1 MFSLVR
7 GGPKILIM
15 ESNNMT
21 ELLTYL
27 KITAKFKE
35 CDFNFACDNSGEDC
49 TILFLTNRIKE
60 VVKEEDIQHVLI
72 AETQPDI
79 LLCNMISEGKINL
92 VNNSRLAPRIIV
104 IRAIGDTEKILE
116 EIQMEHKGQI
126 GKFNNILS
134 ENNNKGNI
142 IILSENRLNSDVRLS
157 NAYEK
162 GVYVEEGYYSLIK
175 SLRTHALRYINE
187 AMGNKDWYELEIRIY
202 DRYGEYKLQYDRL
215 VRVIDSLELGVILG
229 EAWGKDYPRFLMS
242 IEVYRLRLFT
252 VSDPKYIKKVLLAL
266 EYLED
271 GTRTVDYD
279 LYYNRKKINWTDVL
293 EDRSVGRNK
302 LGDEYRKN
310 IFSNLSREEA
320 LKIHKIEEQI
330 LETRK

>member
-7 GGPKILIM
+7 GGAKILIM
-15 ESNNMT
+15 ESNNMR
-21 ELLTYL
+21 ELLNYL

-35 CDFNFACDNSGEDC
+35 CDLNFAYDNSGEDY
-49 TILFLTNRIKE
+49 TIVFLTNKIKE
-60 VVKEEDIQHVLI
+60 VVKEEDISHVLV
-72 AETQPDI
+72 AQTQPDI
-79 LLCNMISEGKINL
+79 LLCNMISEGKIYL
-92 VNNSRLAPRIIV
+92 VSNSRLAPRIIV
-104 IRAIGDTEKILE
+104 MRALEDTEKILE
-116 EIQMEHKGQI
+116 EIQKDHKGLV
-126 GKFNNILS
+126 GNFNNILS

-142 IILSENRLNSDVRLS
+142 ITLSENRLNSDVRLP

-162 GVYVEEGYYSLIK
+162 ALYVEEEYYSLIR

-202 DRYGEYKLQYDRL
+202 DRYGEYQLQYDRL

-293 EDRSVGRNK
+293 EDRSIGRNK
-302 LGDEYRKN
+302 LGYGYRKN
-310 IFSNLSREEA
+310 IFSNLSKEEV

-330 LETRK
+330 LKTRK

>member
-15 ESNNMT
+15 ESDNIS
-21 ELLTYL
+21 ELLNYL
-27 KITAKFKE
+27 KITGQFKE
-35 CDFNFACDNSGEDC
+35 CELKFAYDNAGEDY
-49 TILFLTNRIKE
+49 TIIFLTNKIKE
-60 VVKEEDIQHVLI
+60 VVKEDDINHVLV
-72 AETQPDI
+72 AQTQPDI
-79 LLCNMISEGKINL
+79 LLCNMISEGKIHL
-92 VNNSRLAPRIIV
+92 VSNSRLAPRIIV
-104 IRAIGDTEKILE
+104 MRALGDTEKILE
-116 EIQMEHKGQI
+116 EIGKDHKGI
-126 GKFNNILS
+126 FGNFSNILS

-142 IILSENRLNSDVRLS
+142 ITLSENRLNSEVRLP

-162 GVYVEEGYYSLIK
+162 ALYVEEEYYSLIR

-293 EDRSVGRNK
+293 EDRSIGRNK
-302 LGDEYRKN
+302 LGYEYRKN
-310 IFSNLSREEA
+310 IFLNLSKEEA

-330 LETRK
+330 LKTQK